1 MLAKVQNYIRQ
12 HKLLTPNA
20 RVIVGVSGGADSVVL
35 LHILL
40 SLGYDCVIAHCN
52 FHLRMEESKRDEE
65 FVRSL
70 SKSLHFP
77 FYSIDF
83 ETTKYAKEHHES
95 IEMAARDLRYA
106 WFYKLVEKL
115 DAQAI
120 AVAHHA
126 DDSIETMLM
135 NLVRGT
141 GLRGMTG
148 ISPRN
153 EKVIRPLLCC
163 TREEIETYIIGHDLE
178 NITDST
184 NATLDYQRN
193 KFRNVVLPL
202 LEEINPSVRQTL
214 YNSLERFEGTLAIY
228 DQAIGNIRDKVLISE
243 NDLVKL
249 NIAELQ
255 KQVDV
260 PTVLYELLQP
270 YGFGKA
276 VQEQIAIHLKGE
288 SGKLFYSDT
297 HRLLKDR
304 DFLIINKIESASNE
318 EYFIT
323 ENNTEITIPFLL
335 KISKIKLNSDFRV
348 SKEKNCIHVDAS
360 RLSFPLHLRRW
371 NEGDSFFPFG
381 MNKRKKISDFFI
393 DNKLTILEKE
403 QSWLLLSGD
412 EIVWVVGQRMDNR
425 YRVTDETKDVFQF
438 TIS

>member
-1 MLAKVQNYIRQ
+1 
-12 HKLLTPNA
+12 
-20 RVIVGVSGGADSVVL
+20 
-35 LHILL
+35 
-40 SLGYDCVIAHCN
+40 
-52 FHLRMEESKRDEE
+52 
-65 FVRSL
+65 
-70 SKSLHFP
+70 
-77 FYSIDF
+77 
-83 ETTKYAKEHHES
+83 
-95 IEMAARDLRYA
+95 
-106 WFYKLVEKL
+106 
-115 DAQAI
+115 
-120 AVAHHA
+120 
-126 DDSIETMLM
+126 
-135 NLVRGT
+135 
-141 GLRGMTG
+141 MTG
-148 ISPRN
+148 ISARN

-184 NATLDYQRN
+184 NATVDYQRN

-249 NIAELQ
+249 KIAELQ

-276 VQEQIAIHLKGE
+276 VLEQITKHLEGE

-304 DFLIINKIESASNE
+304 DYLIINKIESASNE

-323 ENNTEITIPFLL
+323 ENKTEINIPFQL
-335 KISKIKLNSDFRV
+335 KISKIKLNSDFQV

-381 MNKRKKISDFFI
+381 MNKRKKVSDFFI
-393 DNKLTILEKE
+393 DNKLSIIEKE

-425 YRVTDETKDVFQF
+425 YRVTDETTDVFQF

>member
-12 HKLLTPNA
+12 HKLLTTNA
-20 RVIVGVSGGADSVVL
+20 HVIVGVSGGADSVVL
-35 LHILL
+35 LHVLL
-40 SLGYDCVIAHCN
+40 LLGYDCVIAHCN

-65 FVRSL
+65 FVRNL
-70 SKSLHFP
+70 SKSLHLP

-83 ETTKYAKEHHES
+83 ETTKYAKEQHKS
-95 IEMAARDLRYA
+95 IEMAARDLRYE
-106 WFYKLVEKL
+106 WFYQLSEKL

-153 EKVIRPLLCC
+153 GKVIRPLLCC
-163 TREEIETYIIGHDLE
+163 TREEIENYIIGHDLD

-228 DQAIGNIRDKVLISE
+228 NQAIDNIKNKIVLIE
-243 NDLVKL
+243 NDLIKL
-249 NIAELQ
+249 DIEEIK
-255 KQVDV
+255 KQIDV

-276 VQEQIAIHLKGE
+276 VLEQIIIHLEGE

-304 DFLIINKIESASNE
+304 EYLIINKIELNLNE
-318 EYFIT
+318 EFFIP
-323 ENNTEITIPFLL
+323 ESKTEIAIPFPL
-335 KISKIKLNSDFRV
+335 KISKIKLSFDFRV

-360 RLSFPLHLRRW
+360 RLNFPLHLRRW
-371 NEGDSFFPFG
+371 NEGDSFYPFG
-381 MNKRKKISDFFI
+381 MNNRKKISDFFI
-393 DNKLTILEKE
+393 DNKLSIIEKE

-438 TIS
+438 SIS